1 MALHLARN
9 IVSRADQEFFIRR
22 SEERGYSNQGW
33 VKSFYTFSFGD
44 YYDLRFMGFRMLK
57 VLNENRVAAGEGFP
71 PHPDKN
77 IELLTYVISGG
88 LAHKDNMVGE
98 GVVSLLRPGEL
109 QRVTAGE
116 GVRHSEFNASE
127 HEGVHFLEI
136 SIEPA
141 ELNLTPSYEQKY
153 FSPAER
159 LGTLKLIASQDGRD
173 GSVLIHQDAS
183 LFSGI
188 VQVNHS
194 IESSLP
200 ENRYGWL
207 QVVKGSLVFDGIEL
221 NQGDGVAIFGGGPI
235 QVAASDADESISEF
249 LLFDLA

>member
-9 IVSRADQEFFIRR
+9 IVSRDSQEFFVRR
-22 SEERGYSNQGW
+22 SEERGYSNQSW
-33 VKSFYTFSFGD
+33 VQSFYSFSFGD
-44 YYDLRFMGFRMLK
+44 YYDLRFMGFRKLK

-77 IELLTYVISGG
+77 LELLTYVISGG
-88 LAHKDNMVGE
+88 LAHKDNLEGD

-136 SIEPA
+136 CIEPA
-141 ELNLTPSYEQKY
+141 QLNLHPSSEQKY

-159 LGTLKLIASQDGRD
+159 LGKLKLIASQDGRE
-173 GSVLIHQDAS
+173 GSVLIHQDAC
-183 LFSGI
+183 LYSGL
-188 VQVNHS
+188 VQS
-194 IESSLP
+194 ARPIKSTLP
-200 ENRYGWL
+200 EDRYGWL
-207 QVVKGSLVFDGIEL
+207 QVVKGSLVFNGIEL
-221 NQGDGVAIFGGGPI
+221 HQGDGVAIFGGGALQI
-235 QVAASDADESISEF
+235 DASDPDDSISEF
-249 LLFDLA
+249 ILFDLA

>member
-9 IVSRADQEFFIRR
+9 IVSRADQELFIRR
-22 SEERGYSNQGW
+22 SEERGFSNQGW
-33 VKSFYTFSFGD
+33 IQSFYTFSFGD

-127 HEGVHFLEI
+127 HDGVHFLEI

-141 ELNLTPSYEQKY
+141 ELNLTPSSEQKY

-159 LGTLKLIASQDGRD
+159 LGALKLIASKDGRD
-173 GSVLIHQDAS
+173 GSVLIHQDAF
-183 LFSGI
+183 LYSGL
-188 VQVNHS
+188 VQSDSS
-194 IESSLP
+194 ITSQLSAD
-200 ENRYGWL
+200 RYGWL
-207 QVVKGSLVFDGIEL
+207 QVVKGSLVFNGVEL
-221 NQGDGVAIFGGGPI
+221 KQGDGVAIFGGGPVHI
-235 QVAASDADESISEF
+235 GSPDADESISEF